1 MNESVHTKIFYL
13 EAAAFFLKMAG
24 LNPNIT
30 IAEKSILIEIDKLPL
45 AVIRKNGEVSLGV
58 AEVIEPLEEG

>member
-1 MNESVHTKIFYL
+1 MNESSHTKIFYL
-13 EAAAFFLKMAG
+13 GVALYFLKQAD
-24 LNPNIT
+24 LNPEMVLT
-30 IAEKSILIEIDKLPL
+30 DKSILIEIDKLPL